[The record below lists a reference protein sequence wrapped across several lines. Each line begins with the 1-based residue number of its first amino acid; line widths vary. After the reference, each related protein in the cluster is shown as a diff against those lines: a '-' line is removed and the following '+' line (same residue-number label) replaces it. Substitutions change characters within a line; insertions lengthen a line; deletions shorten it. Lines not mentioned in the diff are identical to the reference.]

1 MLLAVNLDPEYD
13 AIARAGCTEKQL
25 AQLEAIPARLPN
37 LSFDDLL
44 TEGLRIRRSY
54 DDVAQVIRAEIEKGE
69 GAAPPVMQRA
79 MVVEYILRRTCLI
92 FVDEVQRRRTGVTP
106 RPARPGGAA
115 IFATV
120 SDDTAADPS

>member
-1 MLLAVNLDPEYD
+1 MQLALAHLDPEYD

-25 AQLEAIPARLPN
+25 ALLEAIPERLPH

-54 DDVAQVIRAEIEKGE
+54 DDVAQIIRAEIEKGE
-69 GAAPPVMQRA
+69 VAVPSVMQRA
-79 MVVEYILRRTCLI
+79 MVVEYILRHTCLI

-106 RPARPGGAA
+106 RAA
-115 IFATV
+115 NYGTEV
-120 SDDTAADPS
+120 STQSAISLS

>member
-1 MLLAVNLDPEYD
+1 MLLATNPDPEYD

-25 AQLEAIPARLPN
+25 ALLEAIPARLPD

-44 TEGLRIRRSY
+44 IEGLRIRRSY
-54 DDVAQVIRAEIEKGE
+54 DDVAQVIRAQVEE
-69 GAAPPVMQRA
+69 GKDAVPSVMQRA

-92 FVDEVQRRRTGVTP
+92 FVDEVRRRRTGVAP
-106 RPARPGGAA
+106 RAVRPEGAP

-120 SDDTAADPS
+120 SNDATGDS